1 MVFGVL
7 GMYWFLGLEG
17 NNFGE
22 LLSFDFNEVWVEIVR
37 KNLFGISNRFQL
49 VNGIFEDNIDVYLGS
64 DC

>member
-37 KNLFGISNRFQL
+37 KNLFGISNRF
-49 VNGIFEDNIDVYLGS
+49 
-64 DC
+64 